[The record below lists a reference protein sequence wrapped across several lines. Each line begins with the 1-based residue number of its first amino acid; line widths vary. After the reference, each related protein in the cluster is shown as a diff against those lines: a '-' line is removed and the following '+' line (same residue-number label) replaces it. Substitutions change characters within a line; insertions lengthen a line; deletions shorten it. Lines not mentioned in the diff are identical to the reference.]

1 MINLDMMPFKVEVAF
16 PEGLIHLIFSKMF
29 LVVEVVV
36 DLEAFLTTSLA
47 ALQGVAQTKAED
59 LIFGKCFYNS

>member
-16 PEGLIHLIFSKMF
+16 PGGLIHLIFSRMF

-47 ALQGVAQTKAED
+47 ALQGVDQTKAVEVPTY
-59 LIFGKCFYNS
+59 G